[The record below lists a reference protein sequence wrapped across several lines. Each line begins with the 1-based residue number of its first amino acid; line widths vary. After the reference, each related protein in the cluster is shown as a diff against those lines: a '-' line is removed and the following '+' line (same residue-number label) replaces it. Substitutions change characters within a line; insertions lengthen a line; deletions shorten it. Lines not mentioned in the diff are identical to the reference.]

1 MIRHCVFIHFKP
13 SVTEHEKAGLYAEI
27 AGLKSRMPGLVG
39 VHVGRN
45 VSPETGMD
53 KGYSEGFMVDFDG
66 PAARD
71 AYLADSEHRLTGDR
85 IVAAAEGGL
94 RGIIVYDLEIP
105 D

>member
-13 SVTEHEKAGLYAEI
+13 SVTEQDKAGLYAEI
-27 AGLKSRMPGLVG
+27 ADLKARMPGLRA
-39 VHVGRN
+39 VHVGPN

-53 KGYSEGFMVDFDG
+53 KGYAEGFMVDFDG

-71 AYLADSEHRLTGDR
+71 AYLADAEHRRTGER
-85 IVAAAEGGL
+85 IVAASEGGL
-94 RGIIVYDLEIP
+94 RGIIVYDLEIA